1 MEILFEEKGLR
12 VLTRGRDRSPITYKD
27 KGILLS
33 ASDEIP
39 FFYKAGDSL
48 GGMVIDQEASLKKSI
63 MDAVVLVLEKHR
75 PEEIVCY
82 LGPSLSFSNV
92 IVERRIQEELI
103 KNGYQAACKRTSGVD
118 YLDLPLLNFLYL
130 RELGIPAENIFLSP
144 YDTFDT
150 EGLYSKKRGDKESNE
165 NVASIVKEK

>member
-33 ASDEIP
+33 ASDEIT

-103 KNGYQAACKRTSGVD
+103 KNGYQAAC
-118 YLDLPLLNFLYL
+118 
-130 RELGIPAENIFLSP
+130 
-144 YDTFDT
+144 
-150 EGLYSKKRGDKESNE
+150 
-165 NVASIVKEK
+165 